1 MAKSYRKAGTR
12 LMTGVEELDKK
23 LAQLKLGAA
32 NKIARP
38 ALTKA
43 ARLLLK
49 KMKAGVP
56 PKYKDAKRALG
67 MVVDAKGGKSKNQQR
82 AKVGAAVGKASKS
95 EAKRSGK
102 NSGGVGISGKNI
114 HWFILGADGS
124 SRGGP
129 PRTQK
134 TTGKSTG
141 VMDPVMPGLVKDAA
155 SSVKSEMLSVM
166 KSEVETRLAQLAAK

>member
-1 MAKSYRKAGTR
+1 MYGSAGAVMAKSYRKAGTR

-43 ARLLLK
+43 ARWRLK

-56 PKYKDAKRALG
+56 PDKKDMKRALG

-102 NSGGVGISGKNI
+102 GQDDKAGEGY
-114 HWFILGADGS
+114 
-124 SRGGP
+124 
-129 PRTQK
+129 Q
-134 TTGKSTG
+134 
-141 VMDPVMPGLVKDAA
+141 
-155 SSVKSEMLSVM
+155 
-166 KSEVETRLAQLAAK
+166 

>member
-56 PKYKDAKRALG
+56 PDKKDMKRA
-67 MVVDAKGGKSKNQQR
+67 
-82 AKVGAAVGKASKS
+82 
-95 EAKRSGK
+95 
-102 NSGGVGISGKNI
+102 
-114 HWFILGADGS
+114 
-124 SRGGP
+124 
-129 PRTQK
+129 
-134 TTGKSTG
+134 
-141 VMDPVMPGLVKDAA
+141 
-155 SSVKSEMLSVM
+155 
-166 KSEVETRLAQLAAK
+166 

>member
-56 PKYKDAKRALG
+56 PDKKDMKRALG

-102 NSGGVGISGKNI
+102 NSGGVGISGQNI
-114 HWFILGADGS
+114 HWFLLG
-124 SRGGP
+124 
-129 PRTQK
+129 TQK
-134 TTGKSTG
+134 RTTDSGKNT
-141 VMDPVMPGLVKDAA
+141 VTMPPQLPGLVKDAT